1 MKATIF
7 QFQLYFVEVT
17 KVIIILK
24 IFTPMIFDHGQL
36 SNSHHS
42 FKCLL
47 STLVWQDHSTQD
59 RDFEMVLFLETYL
72 LSKLLCTDSQRSFS
86 SSELKHLPGVTSSYT

>member
-1 MKATIF
+1 MSWSYETIMRFIYFLKNMKATIF

-47 STLVWQDHSTQD
+47 STLV
-59 RDFEMVLFLETYL
+59 
-72 LSKLLCTDSQRSFS
+72 
-86 SSELKHLPGVTSSYT
+86 

>member
-59 RDFEMVLFLETYL
+59 RDFEMVLFLGTYL
-72 LSKLLCTDSQRSFS
+72 LQVSFCVQT
-86 SSELKHLPGVTSSYT
+86 LKGASPAQS